1 MPVLPQES
9 QDIREQLL
17 ANNTDFQRLALE
29 HSRYEA
35 QLDQLSAYP
44 YLCSEDLVLE
54 TMLKKLKLRV
64 KDEMEQLVALHR
76 NGKTR
81 R

>member
-17 ANNTDFQRLALE
+17 ASNTDFQRLALE

-35 QLDQLSAYP
+35 QLDQLSTYP